1 MQEDPENPFRS
12 WLVLAVSKQE
22 ASELALFRSVP
33 VSTRRAQKCG
43 GGTWGS
49 SNFSP
54 SNIRTKYP
62 KLYER
67 EAHIGID
74 DCINTLQTPCLSRAD
89 RDVYSSATCQTHD
102 ETLGGH
108 GTMAWSEVSI
118 R

>member
-1 MQEDPENPFRS
+1 MQKDPEKSDRS

-22 ASELALFRSVP
+22 AVELVLFRSVP
-33 VSTRRAQKCG
+33 MSTRRAQKCG

-54 SNIRTKYP
+54 SNIRTEQP
-62 KLYER
+62 NLCES

-74 DCINTLQTPCLSRAD
+74 NCMNTLQTTGSLRAD
-89 RDVYSSATCQTHD
+89 RVYLSATCHTRD
-102 ETLGGH
+102 ETLGGRP
-108 GTMAWSEVSI
+108 TMASPEVSI